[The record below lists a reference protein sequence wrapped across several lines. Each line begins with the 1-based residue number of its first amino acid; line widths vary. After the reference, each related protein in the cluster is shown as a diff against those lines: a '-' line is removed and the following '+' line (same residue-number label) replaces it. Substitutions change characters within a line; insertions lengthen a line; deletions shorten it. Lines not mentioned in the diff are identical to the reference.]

1 MSILDSI
8 KQRFSTQTKSAPRFS
23 GFDAEENRKIFEH
36 LERLAGV
43 KVDRIA
49 DYDSYFDAT
58 LGKVWASYRACD
70 MVASVVSNVSY
81 QLVDQN
87 GNPKVDKEIQ
97 RSLTHPNTHE
107 TFRELI
113 YITAMQLKMTGNAY
127 WYKERKTL
135 GGEFELIPLYPQYVK
150 IIPDP
155 KKKIGKYEYT
165 RNGATTYYKPDQ
177 IIHFKKPNPADP
189 ILGIGDIEASEVLF
203 QDFLNQGQIRTK
215 GLERGNIPAGV
226 LVREEYD
233 GDEAEWERAKSSWE
247 KKYIGKTRGSG
258 GIAWLT
264 GKWNFLKI
272 GVTPQEQE
280 SIEFE
285 KKTEREIF
293 LAHGV
298 PASIAGFENATNYAT
313 ARQDYINFTRFTCLP
328 LVQLIFAR
336 INDPDEW
343 IKTKNENYEVEFQI
357 DGLLDVEQIVKDYKP
372 LVDCGAMSLNELRLR
387 CGLKT
392 TENPDHDNYYTDS
405 STLTLENVTNAVP
418 DVEQEI
424 NIPQEQITQ
433 PEAQEN
439 EAEDEEDDEEEKA
452 LDGVYGEKVESVPS
466 YVSKNASRGLELRS
480 KYGGGGLTPKTIRE
494 ARLMSR
500 GEVSDSKVIRM
511 SAWFLRHESDLESP
525 KANAYL
531 RGETDRPTAGQVA
544 WLLWGGDL
552 GKSNRM
558 RAQKWAERQ
567 ANRVRDEASL
577 EKVVDIK
584 SIKSKSWKYNEFGYI
599 KATSQNAKRA
609 LAYLDTHKPNW
620 SDSKMFNGIYSV
632 PELRG
637 IASVLARRVNVSYR
651 SMCKIA
657 NANRAGE
664 KELGRA
670 EDDTYEN
677 VDSLILDMLG
687 GLTFVRWA
695 SEEVGD

>member
-1 MSILDSI
+1 
-8 KQRFSTQTKSAPRFS
+8 
-23 GFDAEENRKIFEH
+23 
-36 LERLAGV
+36 
-43 KVDRIA
+43 
-49 DYDSYFDAT
+49 
-58 LGKVWASYRACD
+58 
-70 MVASVVSNVSY
+70 
-81 QLVDQN
+81 
-87 GNPKVDKEIQ
+87 
-97 RSLTHPNTHE
+97 
-107 TFRELI
+107 
-113 YITAMQLKMTGNAY
+113 MTGNAY

-392 TENPDHDNYYTDS
+392 TGNPDHDNYYTDS

-433 PEAQEN
+433 SEAQEN
-439 EAEDEEDDEEEKA
+439 EVGDEEDDEEEKA

-567 ANRVRDEASL
+567 ENRVRDEASL

-620 SDSKMFNGIYSV
+620 NDSKLFNGIYSV

-664 KELGRA
+664 KELGKA

>member
-1 MSILDSI
+1 MSI
-8 KQRFSTQTKSAPRFS
+8 FSDIKSAFTKRGNTPQKFG
-23 GFDAEENRKIFEH
+23 GFDAEENKKIFEH

-43 KVDRIA
+43 KIDKIS
-49 DYDSYFDAT
+49 DYDSYFDAV
-58 LGKVWASYRACD
+58 LGKIWASYRACD

-81 QLVDQN
+81 GLVDKN

-107 TFRELI
+107 TFRELL
-113 YITAMQLKMTGNAY
+113 YITAMQIKMTGNAY

-135 GGEFELIPLYPQYVK
+135 GGEFELIPLYPQYIK

-155 KKKIGKYEYT
+155 KRKIGTYEYT
-165 RNGATTYYKPDQ
+165 RNGNTTYYNPEQ
-177 IIHFKKPNPADP
+177 IIHFKKPNPSDP
-189 ILGIGDIEASEVLF
+189 VLGIGDIEASEVLF
-203 QDFLNQGQIRTK
+203 QDFLNQGKIRTK

-226 LVREEYD
+226 LVREEYE
-233 GDEAEWERAKSSWE
+233 GDEAEWERAKSAWE
-247 KKYIGKTRGSG
+247 RKYIGKTRGSG

-272 GVTPQEQE
+272 GTTPQEQE

-336 INDPDEW
+336 LNDPDEW
-343 IKTKNENYEVEFQI
+343 IKTKNENLEVEFQI
-357 DGLLDVEQIVKDYKP
+357 DGLLDVEQLVKDYKP
-372 LVDCGAMSLNELRLR
+372 LVDCGAMSLNELRVR
-387 CGLKT
+387 CGLKAT
-392 TENPDHDNYYTDS
+392 NNPDHDNFYSNS
-405 STLTLENVTNAVP
+405 SVVTLENISTDGIEP
-418 DVEQEI
+418 IES
-424 NIPQEQITQ
+424 IPQETETKPIV
-433 PEAQEN
+433 
-439 EAEDEEDDEEEKA
+439 EDEIIEEDEQEEKT
-452 LDGVYGEKVESVPS
+452 LYEMYGEKVESVPS
-466 YVSKNASRGLELRS
+466 YVSANARRGLELRG
-480 KYGGGGLTPKTIRE
+480 KYGGSGLTPKTIRE
-494 ARLMSR
+494 ARLMGR
-500 GEVSDSKVIRM
+500 GEISDSKVIRM
-511 SAWFLRHESDLESP
+511 SAWFLRHESDLSSP
-525 KANAYL
+525 RANEYL
-531 RGETDRPTAGQVA
+531 NGETDRPTAGQVA

-567 ANRVRDEASL
+567 ANRIRESGSKIVE
-577 EKVVDIK
+577 VK
-584 SIKSKSWKYNEFGYI
+584 SIKAKSWKFNEEIYN
-599 KATSQNAKRA
+599 KSVSKNAKRA

-620 SDSKMFNGIYSV
+620 DDSKIFKGSYSY

-637 IASVLARRVNVSYR
+637 IASVLARKVNISYK

-657 NANRAGE
+657 NANKAGE
-664 KELGRA
+664 KELQRA

-677 VDSLILDMLG
+677 VDSLILDLLG

>member
-8 KQRFSTQTKSAPRFS
+8 KQTFSTKPNTPSFK
-23 GFDAEENRKIFEH
+23 GFDIEENRKIFEH

-43 KVDRIA
+43 TIDKIG

-58 LGKVWASYRACD
+58 LGKIWASYRACD

-87 GNPKVDKEIQ
+87 GNQKIDKQIQ

-107 TFRELI
+107 TFRELL

-135 GGEFELIPLYPQYVK
+135 GGDYELIPLYPQYIK

-155 KKKIGKYEYT
+155 KKKIAKYEYR
-165 RNGATTYYKPDQ
+165 RNGATTFYNPNQ

-336 INDPDEW
+336 LNDPDEW
-343 IKTKNENYEVEFQI
+343 IKEKNENYEVEFQI
-357 DGLLDVEQIVKDYKP
+357 DGLLDVEQLVKDYKP
-372 LVDCGAMSLNELRLR
+372 LVECGAMSLNELRVR
-387 CGLKT
+387 CGLKST
-392 TENPDHDNYYTDS
+392 NNPDHDNYYANS
-405 STLTLENVTNAVP
+405 STLTLENITNAVP
-418 DVEQEI
+418 EVEQEI
-424 NIPQEQITQ
+424 GITQEQVTQPQE
-433 PEAQEN
+433 
-439 EAEDEEDDEEEKA
+439 EEEEEEVDQEKN
-452 LDGVYGEKVESVPS
+452 LDGVYGEKIESVPS

-552 GKSNRM
+552 GKENRM

-567 ANRVRDEASL
+567 ANRIRDEASL
-577 EKVVDIK
+577 EKVVNIK
-584 SIKSKSWKYNEFGYI
+584 SIKSKSWKFNEFGYV

-620 SDSKMFNGIYSV
+620 SDSKLFNGAYSV

-637 IASVLARRVNVSYR
+637 IASVLARSVNISYR

-657 NANRAGE
+657 NANKAGE